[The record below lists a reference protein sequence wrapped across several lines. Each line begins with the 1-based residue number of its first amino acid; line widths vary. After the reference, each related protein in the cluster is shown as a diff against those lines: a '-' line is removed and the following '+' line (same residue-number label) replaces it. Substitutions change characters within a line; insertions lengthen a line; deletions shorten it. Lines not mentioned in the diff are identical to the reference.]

1 MLNSLQQM
9 HLKLL
14 QKEAAEAMGYFIGK
28 RTVNKISETVT
39 NENDKEFTIERYTSP
54 KKDKK
59 LLMK

>member
-1 MLNSLQQM
+1 
-9 HLKLL
+9 
-14 QKEAAEAMGYFIGK
+14 MGYFIGK